1 MVHAD
6 RSGYIPGGVPRYHS
20 IEMKWSFE
28 LRNCRGYRYL
38 YIVQKA
44 WTKKGPRNVR
54 QIYIGTADKLFRRL
68 HASPGALS
76 LRSFPFGKN
85 AAYLHAARA
94 TGFLKALEENLPREG
109 RLAEAAARLIF
120 LQVLGRADRPQSR
133 RRMGRTWYPRSGLP
147 LYWPVP
153 GASDRAML
161 AALRLLFG
169 TDAEDQN
176 GEMILTRARVR
187 RIEEAVLRTLLAQG
201 LDLRYLLFDGTN
213 FFTYHRGVRGTL
225 SESGRSKD
233 RRYDKRLIGLGLVTA
248 GEIPVLSEVVPGNM
262 GDVDVFAEAFEALV
276 KRLEHLEVATQELTI
291 VFDRGVNSTENFDEV
306 LGIMHVI
313 GALDRPQAKTLF
325 EVPLKEFHEVARD
338 GKGEPILGHAARWE
352 GFEREWRALVTYR
365 AATAAKERE
374 DWEAARSKVL
384 AKVARLRRK
393 APRKKEKVVVNELAD
408 TIPRNYRGMF
418 TYGVEP
424 LEVMRQGKMVR
435 RYRPRCE
442 VEATK
447 EAELRAS
454 FGKTAVITDLS
465 TEEAPDG
472 ELVRGWVLRT
482 DIEEEFKWL
491 KDRYVISM
499 KPVWVWHE
507 AAVPGHAFLV
517 VMGLMLL
524 RYLLWEAKELGF
536 TVKELVETLEG
547 IRVGVVSRGGAPG
560 TKGTPDVILESMTK
574 RQAEL
579 ATRFRLTEML
589 PELHGTSM

>member
-1 MVHAD
+1 M
-6 RSGYIPGGVPRYHS
+6 HS

-54 QIYIGTADKLFRRL
+54 QIYIGTANTLHKRL
-68 HASPGALS
+68 HARPGSLS
-76 LRSFPFGKN
+76 LRTFPFGKN
-85 AAYLHAARA
+85 AAYLHAAHE
-94 TGFLKALEENLPREG
+94 TGFLRALEDNLPLKGKAAR
-109 RLAEAAARLIF
+109 AAAQLIF
-120 LQVLGRADRPQSR
+120 LQVLGRAERPQSR
-133 RRMGRTWYPRSGLP
+133 RRMGHRWYPSSGLP

-153 GASDRAML
+153 AATDRAML
-161 AALRLLFG
+161 ATLRLLFG
-169 TDAEDQN
+169 TDRENNA
-176 GEMILTRARVR
+176 GEMVLTRARVR
-187 RIEEAVLRTLLAQG
+187 KVEEQVLRTLLAKG

-213 FFTYHRGVRGTL
+213 FFTYHRGIRGKL
-225 SESGRSKD
+225 HEPGRSKD
-233 RRYDKRLIGLGLVTA
+233 RRYDKRLMGLGLATA

-276 KRLEHLEVATQELTI
+276 KRLEHLEVATEKLTI
-291 VFDRGVNSTENFDEV
+291 VFDRGVNSTENFEEV
-306 LGIMHVI
+306 IGVMHVI
-313 GALDRPQAKTLF
+313 AALDRPQAKRLY
-325 EVPLKEFHEVARD
+325 EVPLTKFREVARD
-338 GKGEPILGHAARWE
+338 GKLRPILGYASEWT
-352 GFEREWRALVTYR
+352 GFERDWRALVTYR
-365 AATAAKERE
+365 EATAEKEQG
-374 DWEAARSKVL
+374 DWEEARAKVL
-384 AKVARLRRK
+384 RKVAKLRRK
-393 APRKKEKVVVNELAD
+393 APRKKEKVVVNDLAD

-418 TYGVEP
+418 SYGVET
-424 LEVMRQGKMVR
+424 LEVVRKGKKVK
-435 RYRPRCE
+435 RYQPRCE
-442 VEATK
+442 VDAAK

-454 FGKTAVITDLS
+454 FGKTVVITDLS
-465 TEEAPDG
+465 EKEAPDG

-524 RYLLWEAKELGF
+524 RYLLWEAKDLGL

-547 IRVGVVSRGGAPG
+547 IRVGVVSREGKPGGKGAPE
-560 TKGTPDVILESMTK
+560 VILESMTK

-579 ATRFRLTEML
+579 ATKFHLTEML
-589 PELHGTSM
+589 PVLNDTAA